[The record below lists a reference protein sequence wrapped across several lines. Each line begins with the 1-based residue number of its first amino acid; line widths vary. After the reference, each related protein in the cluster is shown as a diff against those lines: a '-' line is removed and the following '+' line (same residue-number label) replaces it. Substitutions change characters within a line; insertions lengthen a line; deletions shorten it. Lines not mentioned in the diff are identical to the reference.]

1 MGRVLRVRFGR
12 MSLRGIVAPICI
24 PSHVIGGTSQVM
36 KPYLLTAVR
45 QSYYIKNSIM
55 ILFRD
60 TIPLLPVALTVWV
73 AASLKKHCQAEQPDN
88 LKKLRLARMS
98 EPLAQ
103 K

>member
-73 AASLKKHCQAEQPDN
+73 AASLKKHCPRHCQAEQPDN
-88 LKKLRLARMS
+88 LKKLR
-98 EPLAQ
+98 
-103 K
+103 